1 MTNEKVDNMM
11 DQFKN
16 YKEAIDA
23 AFPKV
28 MGYDDFLEPYFD
40 GIPILRQI
48 DIYKLN
54 QIFSESNTLAE
65 FKTKIEQALE
75 EVEKG
80 QQLADEIY
88 VKYTVD
94 GDICNI
100 KSEWFSDSEN
110 EATGSCL
117 IAKERTPEQN
127 TSEEHVNE

>member
-1 MTNEKVDNMM
+1 MI

-16 YKEAIDA
+16 YKLAIDT

-28 MGYDDFLEPYFD
+28 MGYDGFLEPYFD

-48 DIYKLN
+48 DEYKLN
-54 QIFSESNTLAE
+54 QMFSESNTLAE

-75 EVEKG
+75 EEEKE

-88 VKYTVD
+88 AKYTVD

-100 KSEWFSDSEN
+100 KPEWFSDSKD
-110 EATGSCL
+110 
-117 IAKERTPEQN
+117 KEILKKN
-127 TSEEHVNE
+127 TSEEFINE